1 MRKIL
6 AVILIAFSFFFV
18 SQVPAEA
25 ALISKSQEISM
36 GKDVAAQLENQYG
49 LVQDE
54 ALQARVNEIGQRLV
68 AVSDR
73 QDLEYSF
80 KVLNSDEVNAMAV
93 PGGFIYVFKGLID
106 YMPSDDELAGVLGH
120 EIGHIVKR
128 HSIKQIEKQMAL
140 TLLAI
145 IFTKGQG
152 IILADAAMQAL
163 MAGYSRS
170 DERQADEQGFELTNK
185 AGYNP
190 YSMLITVNKL
200 QDLSDAKGNPGYG
213 LFSTHPEPE
222 KRVERVN
229 KALDKMKIT
238 PKVEVSEDGI
248 ATVIE
253 GNWRFNISQTHD
265 TDKPEYRA
273 KLMAGALY
281 LIKKQNHIDETRFIT
296 VDDENY
302 SDIYYEDIHVL
313 RVYSEDAS
321 GFGSISDYA
330 GAVALMLQDWAKTVK
345 TMVKIK

>member
-1 MRKIL
+1 M
-6 AVILIAFSFFFV
+6 
-18 SQVPAEA
+18 PAEA
-25 ALISKSQEISM
+25 ALISTNQEISM

-49 LVQDE
+49 LVQDD

-73 QDLEYSF
+73 QDLEYTF

-128 HSIKQIEKQMAL
+128 HSVKQIEKQMAL

-163 MAGYSRS
+163 MAGYSRA

-238 PKVEVSEDGI
+238 PKVELSEAGI

-253 GNWRFNISQTHD
+253 DRWHFNISQTHD

-281 LIKKQNHIDETRFIT
+281 LIKKQNYIDETRFIT

-313 RVYSEDAS
+313 RVYSEDAY

-330 GAVALMLQDWAKTVK
+330 GAVALMLQDWTKTAKFMVK
-345 TMVKIK
+345 TK